1 MYQVLLEIHSK
12 IRIGQ
17 EVAISTSTTLINFD
31 STFRRDK
38 FIDGLITYEN
48 VNGIEVNRIAHT
60 L

>member
-12 IRIGQ
+12 ICIGQ